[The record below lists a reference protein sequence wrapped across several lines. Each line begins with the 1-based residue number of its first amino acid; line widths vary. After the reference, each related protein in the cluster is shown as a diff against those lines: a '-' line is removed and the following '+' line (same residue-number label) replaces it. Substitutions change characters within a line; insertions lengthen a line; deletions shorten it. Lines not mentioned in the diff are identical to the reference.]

1 MRVLTLNVW
10 ALAEPLARDNGA
22 RMEHIGAA
30 LQRLEL
36 DIAAFQEL
44 WTRSAREQLIAAGH
58 RAGLVHAWQPEATW
72 RGSGLTVLS
81 RSPIRNPR
89 FHAFRQAGVAERI
102 HEADYLGR
110 KGFVECVIDTPDGPV
125 GLVNTHLQADYT
137 RRDRSPYV
145 PYRTAQVVQIAA
157 ALRATPYPVL
167 LAGDLNFTESSPEYA
182 IFTGLTGLADVAA
195 SLDRRRPTWLP
206 TNPYTGGKPGPAVRI
221 DYLFQRHGRQRS
233 LRPVSIER
241 VLDQPFPLD
250 GQTAAPSDHAGLVGE
265 FESVPGGAPPARIPC
280 APLADARILLEA
292 GLEEV
297 QARQRTQR
305 VSGFLGLS
313 ALPLGLAVSRISR
326 RRFLKRAALGAGIL
340 AGSLGAGR
348 LALSAAFRPEE
359 RAGFADALRSLE
371 ALANES
377 AAGHRCPTA
386 PSDSPP

>member
-1 MRVLTLNVW
+1 MLAAPTRRRV
-10 ALAEPLARDNGA
+10 D
-22 RMEHIGAA
+22 AA
-30 LQRLEL
+30 HVKRRLEL

-89 FHAFRQAGVAERI
+89 FHPFRQAGAAERI

-206 TNPYTGGKPGPAVRI
+206 TNPYTA
-221 DYLFQRHGRQRS
+221 
-233 LRPVSIER
+233 EN
-241 VLDQPFPLD
+241 
-250 GQTAAPSDHAGLVGE
+250 
-265 FESVPGGAPPARIPC
+265 
-280 APLADARILLEA
+280 
-292 GLEEV
+292 
-297 QARQRTQR
+297 
-305 VSGFLGLS
+305 GFLVEPDREIREEESTQESPLRLEPLS
-313 ALPLGLAVSRISR
+313 YDVTNPL
-326 RRFLKRAALGAGIL
+326 FL
-340 AGSLGAGR
+340 
-348 LALSAAFRPEE
+348 
-359 RAGFADALRSLE
+359 
-371 ALANES
+371 
-377 AAGHRCPTA
+377 HR
-386 PSDSPP
+386 